1 MNRISLS
8 VTDWQLAALEEI
20 AASEQTSIA
29 HVARTALRDQLPR
42 LLAFSRMMDSPDMS
56 TETVL
61 EVVDLTDRLQLE
73 LGEHLYPL
81 EGKSEGAAG
90 VPTGDEAAPPPP
102 RRFRPRPPSTNRG
115 VN

>member
-8 VTDWQLAALEEI
+8 VTDWQLSALEEI

-42 LLAFSRMMDSPDMS
+42 LLAFARMMDGGLPR
-56 TETVL
+56 ETVV
-61 EVVDLTDRLQLE
+61 EVIELTDRMELE
-73 LGEHLYPL
+73 LGQHLYPL

-102 RRFRPRPPSTNRG
+102 RRFRPKPPSTNRG